1 MITIDEITIVVDG
14 REIIYDYSEQIPAG
28 SITVIVGPNGCG
40 KSTLLAAIAGDIA
53 PDKGTITIDEH
64 HPILTPADTLAGIRS
79 MVVQN
84 QSFVLGFT
92 VRQVIEMAGDS
103 AHVMKALELTEIADR
118 LVTTLSGGEAQ
129 RLKLAGFLADA
140 ATSSTALS
148 KAASLARDGTEKPL
162 NLRTNCSDASRISNS
177 VAGGSKLN
185 RVLMLRHMAQGAL
198 AVGGDLRLKH
208 SCPARGWPSSRRS
221 PAVRKCVRGR
231 FSRRGRSS

>member
-64 HPILTPADTLAGIRS
+64 HPILTAANTLAGIRS

-103 AHVMKALELTEIADR
+103 AQVMKALELTEIADR

-129 RLKLAGFLADA
+129 RVAIAQAIAQNSPVLLLDEPLAAQDVHSRNRIIQLLKDLAEQGKTIVVVAHSNETELSWAD
-140 ATSSTALS
+140 
-148 KAASLARDGTEKPL
+148 KVIKQF
-162 NLRTNCSDASRISNS
+162 
-177 VAGGSKLN
+177 
-185 RVLMLRHMAQGAL
+185 H
-198 AVGGDLRLKH
+198 
-208 SCPARGWPSSRRS
+208 
-221 PAVRKCVRGR
+221 
-231 FSRRGRSS
+231 

>member
-64 HPILTPADTLAGIRS
+64 HPILTAADTLAGIRS

-103 AHVMKALELTEIADR
+103 AQVMKALELTEIADR

-129 RLKLAGFLADA
+129 RVAIAQAIAQNSPVLLLDEPLAAQDVHSRNRIIQLLKDLAEQGKTIVVVAHSNETELSWAD
-140 ATSSTALS
+140 
-148 KAASLARDGTEKPL
+148 KVIKQF
-162 NLRTNCSDASRISNS
+162 
-177 VAGGSKLN
+177 
-185 RVLMLRHMAQGAL
+185 H
-198 AVGGDLRLKH
+198 
-208 SCPARGWPSSRRS
+208 
-221 PAVRKCVRGR
+221 
-231 FSRRGRSS
+231 

>member
-64 HPILTPADTLAGIRS
+64 HPILTAANTLAGIRS

-84 QSFVLGFT
+84 QSFTLGFT
-92 VRQVIEMAGDS
+92 VRQIIEMAGDS
-103 AHVMKALELTEIADR
+103 AQVMKALELTDLADR

-129 RLKLAGFLADA
+129 RVAIAQAIAQNTPVLLLDEPLA
-140 ATSSTALS
+140 
-148 KAASLARDGTEKPL
+148 
-162 NLRTNCSDASRISNS
+162 
-177 VAGGSKLN
+177 
-185 RVLMLRHMAQGAL
+185 AQD
-198 AVGGDLRLKH
+198 VH
-208 SCPARGWPSSRRS
+208 S
-221 PAVRKCVRGR
+221 RGR
-231 FSRRGRSS
+231 IIALLQDLAEQGKTIVVVAHSNETELSWADKVIKQFH

>member
-64 HPILTPADTLAGIRS
+64 HPILTAANTLARIRS

-103 AHVMKALELTEIADR
+103 AQVMKALELTEIADR

-129 RLKLAGFLADA
+129 RVAIAQAIAQNTPVLLLDEPLAAQDVHSRNRIIQLLKDLAEQGKTIVVVAHSNETELSWAD
-140 ATSSTALS
+140 
-148 KAASLARDGTEKPL
+148 KVIKQF
-162 NLRTNCSDASRISNS
+162 
-177 VAGGSKLN
+177 
-185 RVLMLRHMAQGAL
+185 H
-198 AVGGDLRLKH
+198 
-208 SCPARGWPSSRRS
+208 
-221 PAVRKCVRGR
+221 
-231 FSRRGRSS
+231 

>member
-64 HPILTPADTLAGIRS
+64 HPILSSAGTLAGIRS

-84 QSFVLGFT
+84 QSFTLGFT
-92 VRQVIEMAGDS
+92 VRQVIEMAGAS
-103 AHVMKALELTEIADR
+103 ADVMKALELTDIADR

-129 RLKLAGFLADA
+129 RVATAQAIAQNAPVLLLDEPLAAQDIH
-140 ATSSTALS
+140 S
-148 KAASLARDGTEKPL
+148 R
-162 NLRTNCSDASRISNS
+162 SRIIELLKDLAEQGKTIVV
-177 VAGGSKLN
+177 VAHTNETELSWADK
-185 RVLMLRHMAQGAL
+185 VIKQFH
-198 AVGGDLRLKH
+198 
-208 SCPARGWPSSRRS
+208 
-221 PAVRKCVRGR
+221 
-231 FSRRGRSS
+231 

>member
-64 HPILTPADTLAGIRS
+64 HPILTAANTLAGIRS

-84 QSFVLGFT
+84 QSFTLGFT
-92 VRQVIEMAGDS
+92 VREIIEMAGDS
-103 AHVMKALELTEIADR
+103 AHVMKALELTDIADR

-129 RLKLAGFLADA
+129 RVAIAQAIAQNTPVLLLDEPLA
-140 ATSSTALS
+140 
-148 KAASLARDGTEKPL
+148 
-162 NLRTNCSDASRISNS
+162 
-177 VAGGSKLN
+177 
-185 RVLMLRHMAQGAL
+185 AQD
-198 AVGGDLRLKH
+198 VH
-208 SCPARGWPSSRRS
+208 S
-221 PAVRKCVRGR
+221 RGR
-231 FSRRGRSS
+231 IIKLLKDLAEKGKTIVVVAHSNETELSWADKVIKQFH

>member
-64 HPILTPADTLAGIRS
+64 HPILTSAGTLAGIRS

-84 QSFVLGFT
+84 QSFTLGFT
-92 VRQVIEMAGDS
+92 VRQVIEMAGAS
-103 AHVMKALELTEIADR
+103 ADVMKALELTDIADR

-129 RLKLAGFLADA
+129 RVAIAQAIAQNAPVLLLDEPLAAQDIH
-140 ATSSTALS
+140 S
-148 KAASLARDGTEKPL
+148 R
-162 NLRTNCSDASRISNS
+162 SRIIKLLKDLAEQGKTIVV
-177 VAGGSKLN
+177 VAHTNETELSWADK
-185 RVLMLRHMAQGAL
+185 VIKQFH
-198 AVGGDLRLKH
+198 
-208 SCPARGWPSSRRS
+208 
-221 PAVRKCVRGR
+221 
-231 FSRRGRSS
+231 